1 MSVSLS
7 KENISNK
14 LEKKAFGNVD
24 FEQILFGAVVLV
36 LVVFFTAAFTSCMIS
51 SVNADKIAIA
61 SNFDNV
67 TDFGFGSQFDARQ
80 TGTAANGSLR
90 QLEQISRGVE
100 FNYSF
105 NIRVTDEDDA
115 EKLKAFLIEGMTKLE
130 DFGIGSGNSRGVGRI
145 KFLTR
150 EIEEIDY

>member
-1 MSVSLS
+1 MAYNNSYNRGRDDII
-7 KENISNK
+7 EI
-14 LEKKAFGNVD
+14 
-24 FEQILFGAVVLV
+24 
-36 LVVFFTAAFTSCMIS
+36 TAATSI
-51 SVNADKIAIA
+51 N
-61 SNFDNV
+61 
-67 TDFGFGSQFDARQ
+67 RQ

-130 DFGIGSGNSRGVGRI
+130 DSGIGSGNSRGVGRI